1 MKYDEL
7 KKSPLGKKDVEPE
20 EVAIWLE
27 MHNYAS
33 ASKMIEILRCIETHY
48 HVGIADHV
56 EEINT
61 SSPTCYITI
70 FKNIAAGYASD
81 IILKNLFMILVKHDL
96 LSLKELQKLLV
107 KVSKRK
113 DAIRKKCSCSIHT
126 YSWRR
131 DIDLLEVFAELEER
145 LEDKLKHNYSCDST
159 LVNDNC

>member
-27 MHNYAS
+27 MHNYVS
-33 ASKMIEILRCIETHY
+33 ASKMIEILRCIETYY

-56 EEINT
+56 EEININ
-61 SSPTCYITI
+61 SPTCYITI
-70 FKNIAAGYASD
+70 FKNIDAGYASD
-81 IILKNLFMILVKHDL
+81 IILRNLFIILVKHDL

-113 DAIRKKCSCSIHT
+113 DAIRRKCKCSIHN
-126 YSWRR
+126 YNWRR
-131 DIDLLEVFAELEER
+131 DIDLLEVFAELEE
-145 LEDKLKHNYSCDST
+145 KLKSKIA
-159 LVNDNC
+159 